1 MSWYV
6 CLLSCL
12 LAFLFAGWSEH
23 AKEATTPFCLLCH
36 PRRVPQAGRTQ
47 PDVAVGR
54 RISDAV
60 TSVPAVDPTVF
71 QKMFG
76 DSVADLL
83 MVVYLSQ
90 LARTQLAIAEKL
102 TTKTQR

>member
-1 MSWYV
+1 M
-6 CLLSCL
+6 
-12 LAFLFAGWSEH
+12 
-23 AKEATTPFCLLCH
+23 
-36 PRRVPQAGRTQ
+36 
-47 PDVAVGR
+47 
-54 RISDAV
+54 
-60 TSVPAVDPTVF
+60 F